1 MNNEVN
7 KHTDIEIDALTT
19 AQKLLDDLGVSYF
32 LAVGGHY
39 TACNNVN
46 DDALI
51 RSFDEISSQIKRKI
65 ILGTEITLNDVYALV
80 QDLTPDKYG
89 YYDPNPENIQY
100 PKPVLY
106 VTPRRNQLNICVVKE
121 YGTNPVSVLEFF
133 FRQSDVYPDTMEVKI
148 LSFEKGFIRFENM
161 LCFIINTRLDE
172 IDWSA
177 IDVDPLV
184 VPSVPEFLR
193 DTIERMK
200 KPDSNEVSSSQT
212 SNSTSRY

>member
-1 MNNEVN
+1 MNNEIN
-7 KHTDIEIDALTT
+7 KHKYAEIDALTA
-19 AQKLLDDLGVSYF
+19 AQKLLNDLGISYF

-51 RSFDEISSQIKRKI
+51 KLFDEMANNIKRKVT
-65 ILGTEITLNDVYALV
+65 LDTKITLNDVYKLI
-80 QDLTPDKYG
+80 QDLNPDKYG
-89 YYDPNPENIQY
+89 YYDPDPDNTQY

-106 VTPRRNQLNICVVKE
+106 ISPGKNQLNICTVKE
-121 YGTNPVSVLEFF
+121 YGTNPISVLEFF

-148 LSFEKGFIRFENM
+148 LSFEKGFIRYENM

-172 IDWSA
+172 IDWSS

-193 DTIERMK
+193 DTIEHK
-200 KPDSNEVSSSQT
+200 KKLDSPEVSKPQT
-212 SNSTSRY
+212 SITTSRY